1 MSKLFGLAALLAAA
15 SAAPAFAQQM
25 LSNNLS
31 ASYSDMGLSNIFTHD
46 NACGCGPLQSGAVVD
61 SFTLSSTSH
70 ITQVQAALTGILENE
85 VSNFS
90 GFQNAAGYQVN
101 IYSSADAAVNSIT
114 GDLYSHTFAP
124 GDVSFGA
131 GFEETGYTDYLV
143 GTSLASFSIDKTL
156 SAGTYW
162 LSVVGIDDPDSNE
175 SIGVAL
181 YGSGNAIQ
189 TNPGGDF
196 GFDGN
201 AYPTGETAGY
211 AVSGVAGVPEPASWA
226 MLVAGFGLTGG
237 AMRARRKSAISLRV
251 A

>member
-1 MSKLFGLAALLAAA
+1 MSKLLGMAALLAVA
-15 SAAPAFAQQM
+15 SAAPAFAQQTF
-25 LSNNLS
+25 SNNLS
-31 ASYSDMGLSNIFTHD
+31 ASYDHIGLSNIFTHD
-46 NACGCGPLQSGAVVD
+46 NACGCSPLDNAAIID
-61 SFTLSSTSH
+61 SFTLTTTSR
-70 ITQVQAALTGILENE
+70 ITQVQAALAGVQQND
-85 VSNFS
+85 VSDWT

-101 IYSSADAAVNSIT
+101 IYSSAAAAANSTT
-114 GDLYSHTFAP
+114 GDVFSQTYNP

-131 GFEETGYTDYLV
+131 AGFTVTADWV
-143 GTSLASFSIDKTL
+143 VDSSLATFSLDKIL

-162 LSVVGIDDPDSNE
+162 LAVVGIDDPDQNE
-175 SIGVAL
+175 SIGVL
-181 YGSGNAIQ
+181 MNDGGNAIQ

-201 AYPTGETAGY
+201 AYPMDTTAGY

-237 AMRARRKSAISLRV
+237 AMRARRKTAISLRV

>member
-1 MSKLFGLAALLAAA
+1 MSKLLGLAVVLAVA
-15 SAAPAFAQQM
+15 SAAPAFAQQT

-31 ASYSDMGLSNIFTHD
+31 DSYSDMGLSDIFTHD
-46 NACGCGPLQSGAVVD
+46 NACGCGPLESAAVVD

-70 ITQVQAALTGILENE
+70 LTQVQAALTGILENA
-85 VSNFS
+85 VSNFT

-101 IYSSADAAVNSIT
+101 IYSSAAAATADIA

-143 GTSLASFSIDKTL
+143 GTSLAAFSIDKTL

-162 LSVVGIDDPDSNE
+162 LSVVGIDDPDANE

-181 YGSGNAIQ
+181 YGGGNAIQ
-189 TNPGGDF
+189 TNPGG
-196 GFDGN
+196 GGGIDGN
-201 AYPTGETAGY
+201 MYPFGETAGY

-237 AMRARRKSAISLRV
+237 AMRARRKTAISLRV